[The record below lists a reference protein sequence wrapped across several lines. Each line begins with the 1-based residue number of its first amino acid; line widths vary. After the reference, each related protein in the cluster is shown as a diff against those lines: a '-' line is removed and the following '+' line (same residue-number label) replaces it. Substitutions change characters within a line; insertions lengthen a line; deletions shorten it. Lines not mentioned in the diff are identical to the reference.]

1 MFSQLPLLICVGD
14 SKSRKMGDVPLLTC
28 DVHLRHL
35 GGDNLIKY
43 FFSKE
48 DDEQPLLLPIALQV
62 SIHSIIWL
70 EKKITLTPSLSLG
83 HSTMIARL
91 PLPLLG
97 YKYKL

>member
-70 EKKITLTPSLSLG
+70 LTLITLSNNFDTFPFTWIQYNDSKAP
-83 HSTMIARL
+83 IAFVGL
-91 PLPLLG
+91 
-97 YKYKL
+97 